1 MQQFKLLLFSYFKLH
16 LNVYRAI
23 LNKKIIPYI
32 YILFL
37 SCFSH
42 LTFGQKNELILVT
55 KDTIQNRIVSEIYQ
69 TKKHLQKKD
78 ALDEIDRILQ
88 QVKKRGFFT
97 ARIDSISKTNKELI
111 AYLDLGKKIN
121 EIIIVTKKDNT
132 NGIIDSGIDSIKI
145 KTREFSDLTNQ
156 LLEQI
161 DRKGNSFSEITYVN
175 PLLKNDTLFL
185 EMKISNSSS
194 RKIDKVITRGYEDF
208 PKKFITKYFLID
220 KNTVFSKKKLN
231 QVSALSNKLDFIKE
245 KKAPEVLFKK
255 DSTHLYLF
263 LDKIGTSSFD
273 GLVNFSSKEN
283 GKGLLL
289 NGNLDL
295 KLNNTFNTGE
305 KFEIIWNKVSD
316 EKTDFKINSYV
327 PYILNSKFSTTLEFY
342 LYREDSTFINT
353 NFELKTDYS
362 INQKSHASI
371 LYSSEKSNYLLDIS
385 NNDLASYSNYF
396 IGLGYELKK
405 SSTSNLYKYKNGL
418 NLNLTIGKRKTDT
431 ESINQLKFHFSA
443 FANVQI
449 NNRGYLNIKN
459 ESGLLTSKNYLL
471 NELFRIGGANSIR
484 GYNEQSIFTNGYSY
498 SNIEFRYSLDT
509 SSYLYSI
516 TDLGIYKENTTN
528 KIKKLLGI
536 GAGYQFRIN
545 NNLVNLGY
553 VISTNSSTNAKL
565 NSSRLVVRWTSFFY

>member
-1 MQQFKLLLFSYFKLH
+1 MFFK
-16 LNVYRAI
+16 AI
-23 LNKKIIPYI
+23 LNKKFIPYI

-42 LTFGQKNELILVT
+42 LTFGQKNELILVA
-55 KDTIQNRIVSEIYQ
+55 KDTIQNRIVSEIYH

-175 PLLKNDTLFL
+175 PLLKNDTLLL

-220 KNTVFSKKKLN
+220 KNTVFSKQKLN

-263 LDKIGTSSFD
+263 LDKIGISSFD

-342 LYREDSTFINT
+342 LYRQDSTFINT

-418 NLNLTIGKRKTDT
+418 NLNLTFGKRKTDT

-459 ESGLLTSKNYLL
+459 ESGLLTSRNYLL

-516 TDLGIYKENTTN
+516 TDLGVYKENTTN

-536 GAGYQFRIN
+536 GAGYQFRIG

-553 VISTNSSTNAKL
+553 VISTNSSTNAEL

>member
-1 MQQFKLLLFSYFKLH
+1 MFFK
-16 LNVYRAI
+16 AI
-23 LNKKIIPYI
+23 LNKKFIPYI

-42 LTFGQKNELILVT
+42 LTFGQKNELILVA
-55 KDTIQNRIVSEIYQ
+55 KDTIQNRIVSEIYH

-78 ALDEIDRILQ
+78 ALDEIERILQ
-88 QVKKRGFFT
+88 QVKKKGFFT
-97 ARIDSISKTNKELI
+97 VRIDSISKTNKELI

-145 KTREFSDLTNQ
+145 KTIEFSDFTNQ

-220 KNTVFSKKKLN
+220 KNTVFSKQKLN

-245 KKAPEVLFKK
+245 KKAPEILFKK

-342 LYREDSTFINT
+342 LYRQDSTFINT

-371 LYSSEKSNYLLDIS
+371 LYSSENSNYLLNIS

-516 TDLGIYKENTTN
+516 TDLGGYKENTTN

>member
-1 MQQFKLLLFSYFKLH
+1 MFFK
-16 LNVYRAI
+16 AI
-23 LNKKIIPYI
+23 LNKKFIPYI

-42 LTFGQKNELILVT
+42 LTFGQKNELILVA
-55 KDTIQNRIVSEIYQ
+55 KDTIQNRIVSEIYH

-208 PKKFITKYFLID
+208 PKKFISKYFLIN
-220 KNTVFSKKKLN
+220 KNTIFSKQKLN

-245 KKAPEVLFKK
+245 KKVPEVLFKK

-327 PYILNSKFSTTLEFY
+327 PYLLNSKFSTTLEFY
-342 LYREDSTFINT
+342 LYRQDSTFINT

-371 LYSSEKSNYLLDIS
+371 LYSSEKSNYLLNIS

-484 GYNEQSIFTNGYSY
+484 GYNEQSLFTNGYSY

-516 TDLGIYKENTTN
+516 TDLGGYIENTTN

>member
-1 MQQFKLLLFSYFKLH
+1 MFFK
-16 LNVYRAI
+16 AI
-23 LNKKIIPYI
+23 LNKKFIPYI

-42 LTFGQKNELILVT
+42 LIFGQKNELILVA
-55 KDTIQNRIVSEIYQ
+55 KDTIQNRIVSEIYH

-88 QVKKRGFFT
+88 QVKKGGFFT

-121 EIIIVTKKDNT
+121 EIIIVTKKENT

-156 LLEQI
+156 LLKQI

-185 EMKISNSSS
+185 EMKISNSSP

-208 PKKFITKYFLID
+208 PKKFISKYFLID
-220 KNTVFSKKKLN
+220 KNTVFSKQKLN

-342 LYREDSTFINT
+342 LYRQDSTFINT

-371 LYSSEKSNYLLDIS
+371 LYSSEKSNYLLNIS

-418 NLNLTIGKRKTDT
+418 NLNLTIGKRKTDR

-516 TDLGIYKENTTN
+516 TDLGVYKENTTS

-536 GAGYQFRIN
+536 GAGYQFRIG

>member
-1 MQQFKLLLFSYFKLH
+1 MFFK
-16 LNVYRAI
+16 AI
-23 LNKKIIPYI
+23 LNKKFIPYI

-42 LTFGQKNELILVT
+42 LTFGQKNELILVA
-55 KDTIQNRIVSEIYQ
+55 KDTIQNRIVSEIYH

-220 KNTVFSKKKLN
+220 KNTVFSKQKLN

-327 PYILNSKFSTTLEFY
+327 PYVLNSKFSTTLEFY

-418 NLNLTIGKRKTDT
+418 NLNLTFGKRKTDT

-516 TDLGIYKENTTN
+516 TDLGVYKENTTN

-536 GAGYQFRIN
+536 GAGYQFRIS

>member
-1 MQQFKLLLFSYFKLH
+1 MFFK
-16 LNVYRAI
+16 AI
-23 LNKKIIPYI
+23 LNKKFIPYI

-55 KDTIQNRIVSEIYQ
+55 KDTIQNRIVSEIYH

-156 LLEQI
+156 LLKQI

-220 KNTVFSKKKLN
+220 KNTVFSKQKLN

-342 LYREDSTFINT
+342 LYRQDSTFINT

-371 LYSSEKSNYLLDIS
+371 LYSSEKSNYLLNIS

-516 TDLGIYKENTTN
+516 TDLGGYKENTTN

-536 GAGYQFRIN
+536 CAGYRFRIN

>member
-1 MQQFKLLLFSYFKLH
+1 MFFK
-16 LNVYRAI
+16 AI
-23 LNKKIIPYI
+23 LNKKFIPYI

-42 LTFGQKNELILVT
+42 LTFGQKNELILVA

-220 KNTVFSKKKLN
+220 KNTVFSKQKLN

-342 LYREDSTFINT
+342 LYRQDSTFINT

-371 LYSSEKSNYLLDIS
+371 LYSSEKSNYLLNIS

>member
-1 MQQFKLLLFSYFKLH
+1 MFFK
-16 LNVYRAI
+16 AI
-23 LNKKIIPYI
+23 LNKKFIPYI

-42 LTFGQKNELILVT
+42 LTFGQKNELILVA
-55 KDTIQNRIVSEIYQ
+55 KDTIQNRIVSEIYH

-220 KNTVFSKKKLN
+220 KNTVFSKQKLN

-342 LYREDSTFINT
+342 LYRQDSTFINT

-371 LYSSEKSNYLLDIS
+371 LYSSEKSNYLLNIS

-516 TDLGIYKENTTN
+516 TDLGVYKENTTN

>member
-1 MQQFKLLLFSYFKLH
+1 MFFK
-16 LNVYRAI
+16 AI
-23 LNKKIIPYI
+23 LNKKFIPYI

-55 KDTIQNRIVSEIYQ
+55 KDTIQNRIVSEIYH

-156 LLEQI
+156 LLKQI

-342 LYREDSTFINT
+342 LYRQDSTFINT

-371 LYSSEKSNYLLDIS
+371 LYSSEKSNYLLNIS

-418 NLNLTIGKRKTDT
+418 NLNLTIGKRKTDR

>member
-1 MQQFKLLLFSYFKLH
+1 M
-16 LNVYRAI
+16 
-23 LNKKIIPYI
+23 
-32 YILFL
+32 

-42 LTFGQKNELILVT
+42 LTFGQKNELILVA
-55 KDTIQNRIVSEIYQ
+55 KDTIQNRIVSEIYH

-88 QVKKRGFFT
+88 QVKKGGFFT

-121 EIIIVTKKDNT
+121 EIIIVTKKENT
-132 NGIIDSGIDSIKI
+132 NGIIDSGVDSIKI

-156 LLEQI
+156 LLKQI

-185 EMKISNSSS
+185 EMKISNSSP

-208 PKKFITKYFLID
+208 PKKFISKYFLID
-220 KNTVFSKKKLN
+220 KNTVFSKQKLN

-342 LYREDSTFINT
+342 LYRQDSTFINT

-371 LYSSEKSNYLLDIS
+371 LYSSEKSNYLLNIS

-418 NLNLTIGKRKTDT
+418 NLNLTIGKRKTDR

-516 TDLGIYKENTTN
+516 TDLGVYKENTTN

>member
-1 MQQFKLLLFSYFKLH
+1 MFFK
-16 LNVYRAI
+16 AI
-23 LNKKIIPYI
+23 LNKKFIPYI

-42 LTFGQKNELILVT
+42 LTFGQKNELILVA
-55 KDTIQNRIVSEIYQ
+55 KDTIQNRIVSEIYY

-78 ALDEIDRILQ
+78 ALDEIDKILQ

-97 ARIDSISKTNKELI
+97 AKIDSISKKNKELT

-208 PKKFITKYFLID
+208 PKKFISKYFLIN
-220 KNTVFSKKKLN
+220 KNTIFSKQKLN

-342 LYREDSTFINT
+342 LYRQDSTFINT
-353 NFELKTDYS
+353 NFELKTDYL

-371 LYSSEKSNYLLDIS
+371 LYSSENSNYLLNIS

-516 TDLGIYKENTTN
+516 TDLGVYKENTTN

>member
-1 MQQFKLLLFSYFKLH
+1 MFFK
-16 LNVYRAI
+16 AI
-23 LNKKIIPYI
+23 LNKKFIPYI

-42 LTFGQKNELILVT
+42 LTFGQKNELILVA
-55 KDTIQNRIVSEIYQ
+55 KDTIQNRIVSEIYH

-175 PLLKNDTLFL
+175 PLLKNDTLLL

-220 KNTVFSKKKLN
+220 KNTVFSKQKLN

-342 LYREDSTFINT
+342 LYRQDSTFINT

-418 NLNLTIGKRKTDT
+418 NLNLTFGKRKTDT

-459 ESGLLTSKNYLL
+459 ESGLLTSRNYLL

-516 TDLGIYKENTTN
+516 TDLGVYKENTTN
-528 KIKKLLGI
+528 KIKKLIGI

>member
-1 MQQFKLLLFSYFKLH
+1 MFFK
-16 LNVYRAI
+16 AI
-23 LNKKIIPYI
+23 LNKKFIPYI

-42 LTFGQKNELILVT
+42 LTFGQKNELILVA
-55 KDTIQNRIVSEIYQ
+55 KDTIQNRIVSEIYH

-145 KTREFSDLTNQ
+145 KTRDFSDLTNQ
-156 LLEQI
+156 LLKQI

-255 DSTHLYLF
+255 DYTHLYLF

-342 LYREDSTFINT
+342 LYRQDSTFINT

-371 LYSSEKSNYLLDIS
+371 LYSSEKSNYLLNIS

-536 GAGYQFRIN
+536 GEGYQFRIN

>member
-1 MQQFKLLLFSYFKLH
+1 MFFK
-16 LNVYRAI
+16 AI
-23 LNKKIIPYI
+23 LNKKFIPYI

-42 LTFGQKNELILVT
+42 LTFGQKNELILVA
-55 KDTIQNRIVSEIYQ
+55 KDTIQNRIVSEIYH

-156 LLEQI
+156 LLKQI

-220 KNTVFSKKKLN
+220 KNTVFSKQKLN

-342 LYREDSTFINT
+342 LYRQDSTFINT

-371 LYSSEKSNYLLDIS
+371 LYSSEKSNYLLNIS

-516 TDLGIYKENTTN
+516 TDLGVYKENTTN

>member
-1 MQQFKLLLFSYFKLH
+1 MFFK
-16 LNVYRAI
+16 AI
-23 LNKKIIPYI
+23 LNKKFIPYI

-156 LLEQI
+156 LLKQI

-220 KNTVFSKKKLN
+220 KNTVFSKQKLN

-283 GKGLLL
+283 GKGLLV

-342 LYREDSTFINT
+342 LYRQDSTFINT

-371 LYSSEKSNYLLDIS
+371 LYSSEKSNYLLNIS

-516 TDLGIYKENTTN
+516 TDLGGYKENTTN

>member
-1 MQQFKLLLFSYFKLH
+1 MFFK
-16 LNVYRAI
+16 AI
-23 LNKKIIPYI
+23 LNKKFIPYI

-220 KNTVFSKKKLN
+220 KNTVFSKQKLN

-283 GKGLLL
+283 GKGLLV

-371 LYSSEKSNYLLDIS
+371 LYSSEKSNYLLNIS

-516 TDLGIYKENTTN
+516 TDLGVYKENTTN

>member
-1 MQQFKLLLFSYFKLH
+1 MFFK
-16 LNVYRAI
+16 AI
-23 LNKKIIPYI
+23 LNKKFIPYI

-194 RKIDKVITRGYEDF
+194 RKIDKVITKGYEDF

-220 KNTVFSKKKLN
+220 KNTVFSKQKLN

-327 PYILNSKFSTTLEFY
+327 PYVLNSKFSTTLEFY
-342 LYREDSTFINT
+342 LYRQDSTFINT

-371 LYSSEKSNYLLDIS
+371 LYSSEKSNYLLNIS

-459 ESGLLTSKNYLL
+459 ESGLLTSKNYLF

-516 TDLGIYKENTTN
+516 TDLGVYKENTTN

>member
-1 MQQFKLLLFSYFKLH
+1 MFFK
-16 LNVYRAI
+16 AI
-23 LNKKIIPYI
+23 LNKKFIPYI

-42 LTFGQKNELILVT
+42 LTFGQKNELILVA
-55 KDTIQNRIVSEIYQ
+55 KDTIQNRIVSEIYL

-208 PKKFITKYFLID
+208 PKKFISKYFLID
-220 KNTVFSKKKLN
+220 KNTVFSKQKLN

-245 KKAPEVLFKK
+245 KKVPEVLFKK

-342 LYREDSTFINT
+342 LYRQDSTFINT
-353 NFELKTDYS
+353 NFELKTDYL

-371 LYSSEKSNYLLDIS
+371 LFNSKNSNYLLNIS

-516 TDLGIYKENTTN
+516 TDLGVYKENTTN

>member
-1 MQQFKLLLFSYFKLH
+1 MFFK
-16 LNVYRAI
+16 AI
-23 LNKKIIPYI
+23 LNKKFIPYI

-42 LTFGQKNELILVT
+42 LTFGQKNELILVA
-55 KDTIQNRIVSEIYQ
+55 KDTIQNRIVSEIYH

-88 QVKKRGFFT
+88 RVKKRGFFT

-132 NGIIDSGIDSIKI
+132 NGIIDSGINSIKI

-161 DRKGNSFSEITYVN
+161 DRKGNSFSGITYVN

-208 PKKFITKYFLID
+208 PKKFISKYFLIN
-220 KNTVFSKKKLN
+220 KNTIFSKQKLN

-342 LYREDSTFINT
+342 LYRQDSTFTNT
-353 NFELKTDYS
+353 NFELKTDYL

-371 LYSSEKSNYLLDIS
+371 LFNSKNSNYLLNIS

-516 TDLGIYKENTTN
+516 TDLGVYKENTTN

>member
-1 MQQFKLLLFSYFKLH
+1 MFFK
-16 LNVYRAI
+16 AI
-23 LNKKIIPYI
+23 LNKKFIPYI

-42 LTFGQKNELILVT
+42 LTFGQKNELILVA
-55 KDTIQNRIVSEIYQ
+55 KDTIQNRIVSEIYH

-208 PKKFITKYFLID
+208 PKKFISKYFLID
-220 KNTVFSKKKLN
+220 KNTVFSKQKLN

-245 KKAPEVLFKK
+245 KKVPEVLFKK

-327 PYILNSKFSTTLEFY
+327 PYLFNSKFSTTLEFY
-342 LYREDSTFINT
+342 LYRQDSTFINT
-353 NFELKTDYS
+353 NFELKTDYL

-371 LYSSEKSNYLLDIS
+371 LYSSEKSNYLLNIS

-443 FANVQI
+443 FANIQI

-516 TDLGIYKENTTN
+516 TDLGVYKENTTN

>member
-1 MQQFKLLLFSYFKLH
+1 MFFK
-16 LNVYRAI
+16 AI
-23 LNKKIIPYI
+23 LNKKFIPYI

-42 LTFGQKNELILVT
+42 LTFGQKNELILVA

-220 KNTVFSKKKLN
+220 KNTVFSKQKLN

-283 GKGLLL
+283 GKGLLV

-342 LYREDSTFINT
+342 LYRQDSTFINT

-371 LYSSEKSNYLLDIS
+371 LYSSEKSNYLLNIS

-516 TDLGIYKENTTN
+516 TDLGVYKENTTN

>member
-1 MQQFKLLLFSYFKLH
+1 MFFK
-16 LNVYRAI
+16 AI
-23 LNKKIIPYI
+23 LNKKFIPYI

-42 LTFGQKNELILVT
+42 LTFGQKNELILVA
-55 KDTIQNRIVSEIYQ
+55 KDTIQNRIVSEIYH

-220 KNTVFSKKKLN
+220 KNTVFSKQKLN

-327 PYILNSKFSTTLEFY
+327 PYVLNSKFSTTLEFY

-418 NLNLTIGKRKTDT
+418 NLNLTFGKRKTDT

-516 TDLGIYKENTTN
+516 TDLGVYKENTTN
-528 KIKKLLGI
+528 KIKKLIGI

-553 VISTNSSTNAKL
+553 VISTNSSTNAEL

>member
-1 MQQFKLLLFSYFKLH
+1 MFFK
-16 LNVYRAI
+16 AI
-23 LNKKIIPYI
+23 LNKKFIPYI

-42 LTFGQKNELILVT
+42 LTFGQKNELILVA

-156 LLEQI
+156 LLKQI

-220 KNTVFSKKKLN
+220 KNTVFSKQKLN

-342 LYREDSTFINT
+342 LYRQDSTFINT

-371 LYSSEKSNYLLDIS
+371 LYSSEKSNYLLNIS

>member
-1 MQQFKLLLFSYFKLH
+1 MFFK
-16 LNVYRAI
+16 AI
-23 LNKKIIPYI
+23 LNKKFIPYI

-220 KNTVFSKKKLN
+220 KNTVFSKQKLN

-342 LYREDSTFINT
+342 LYRQDSTFINT

>member
-1 MQQFKLLLFSYFKLH
+1 MFFK
-16 LNVYRAI
+16 AI
-23 LNKKIIPYI
+23 LNKKFTPYI

-55 KDTIQNRIVSEIYQ
+55 KDTIQNRIVSEIYH

-175 PLLKNDTLFL
+175 PLLKNDTLLL

-220 KNTVFSKKKLN
+220 KNTVFSKQKLN

-283 GKGLLL
+283 GKGLLV

-342 LYREDSTFINT
+342 LYRQDSTFINT

-516 TDLGIYKENTTN
+516 TDLGVYKENTTN

>member
-1 MQQFKLLLFSYFKLH
+1 MFFK
-16 LNVYRAI
+16 AI
-23 LNKKIIPYI
+23 LNKKFIPYI

-42 LTFGQKNELILVT
+42 LTFGQKNELILVA
-55 KDTIQNRIVSEIYQ
+55 KDTIQNRIVSEIYL

-132 NGIIDSGIDSIKI
+132 NGIIDSGINSIKI

-161 DRKGNSFSEITYVN
+161 DRKGNSFSGITYVN

-208 PKKFITKYFLID
+208 PKKFISKYFLIN
-220 KNTVFSKKKLN
+220 KNTIFSKQKLN

-342 LYREDSTFINT
+342 LYRQDSTFINT

-371 LYSSEKSNYLLDIS
+371 LYSSEKSNYLLNIS

-484 GYNEQSIFTNGYSY
+484 GYNEQSLFTDGYSY

-516 TDLGIYKENTTN
+516 TDLGVYKENTTN

>member
-1 MQQFKLLLFSYFKLH
+1 MFFK
-16 LNVYRAI
+16 AI
-23 LNKKIIPYI
+23 LNKKFIPYI

-145 KTREFSDLTNQ
+145 KTRDFSDLTNQ
-156 LLEQI
+156 LLKQI

-342 LYREDSTFINT
+342 LYRQDSTFINT

-443 FANVQI
+443 FANVEI

>member
-1 MQQFKLLLFSYFKLH
+1 MFFK
-16 LNVYRAI
+16 AI
-23 LNKKIIPYI
+23 LNKKFIPYI

-42 LTFGQKNELILVT
+42 LTFGQKNELILVA
-55 KDTIQNRIVSEIYQ
+55 KDTIQNRIVSEIYH

-175 PLLKNDTLFL
+175 PLLKNDTLLL

-220 KNTVFSKKKLN
+220 KNTVFSKQKLN

-327 PYILNSKFSTTLEFY
+327 PYVLNSKFSTTLEFY

-418 NLNLTIGKRKTDT
+418 NLNLTFGKRKTDT

-516 TDLGIYKENTTN
+516 TDLGVYKENTTN

-536 GAGYQFRIN
+536 GAGYQFRIS

>member
-1 MQQFKLLLFSYFKLH
+1 MFFK
-16 LNVYRAI
+16 AI
-23 LNKKIIPYI
+23 LNKKFIPYI

-42 LTFGQKNELILVT
+42 LTFGQKNELILVA
-55 KDTIQNRIVSEIYQ
+55 KDTIQNRIVSEIYH

-156 LLEQI
+156 LLKQI

-185 EMKISNSSS
+185 EMKISNSSP

-220 KNTVFSKKKLN
+220 KNTVFSKQKLN

-263 LDKIGTSSFD
+263 LDKIGISSFD

-327 PYILNSKFSTTLEFY
+327 PYVLNSKFSTTLEFY

-418 NLNLTIGKRKTDT
+418 NLNLTFGKRKTDT

-459 ESGLLTSKNYLL
+459 ESGLLTSRNYLL

-516 TDLGIYKENTTN
+516 TDLGVYKENTTN

-553 VISTNSSTNAKL
+553 VISTNSSTNAEL

>member
-1 MQQFKLLLFSYFKLH
+1 MFFK
-16 LNVYRAI
+16 AI
-23 LNKKIIPYI
+23 LNKKFIPYI

-55 KDTIQNRIVSEIYQ
+55 KDTIQNRIVSEIYH

-220 KNTVFSKKKLN
+220 KNTVFSKQKLN

-342 LYREDSTFINT
+342 LYRQDSTFINT

-371 LYSSEKSNYLLDIS
+371 LYSSEKSNYLLNIS

-418 NLNLTIGKRKTDT
+418 NLNLTIGKRKTDI

-516 TDLGIYKENTTN
+516 TDLGVYKENTTN

-536 GAGYQFRIN
+536 GAGYQFRIS

>member
-1 MQQFKLLLFSYFKLH
+1 MFFK
-16 LNVYRAI
+16 AI
-23 LNKKIIPYI
+23 LNKKFIPYI

-42 LTFGQKNELILVT
+42 LTFGQKNELILVA
-55 KDTIQNRIVSEIYQ
+55 KDTIQNRIVSEIYH

-220 KNTVFSKKKLN
+220 KNTVFSKQKLN

-273 GLVNFSSKEN
+273 GFVNFSSKEN

-342 LYREDSTFINT
+342 LYRQDSTFINT
-353 NFELKTDYS
+353 NFELKTDYL

-371 LYSSEKSNYLLDIS
+371 LYSSENSNYLLNIS

-443 FANVQI
+443 FANFQI
-449 NNRGYLNIKN
+449 NNRGYINIKN
-459 ESGLLTSKNYLL
+459 ESGLLTSKNYLF

-498 SNIEFRYSLDT
+498 SNVEFRYSLDK

-516 TDLGIYKENTTN
+516 TDLGVYKENTNN
-528 KIKKLLGI
+528 KIKKLIGI
-536 GAGYQFRIN
+536 GAGYQFKIN

-553 VISTNSSTNAKL
+553 VISTNSDTKVKFN
-565 NSSRLVVRWTSFFY
+565 NSRLIIKWTSFF

>member
-1 MQQFKLLLFSYFKLH
+1 MFFK
-16 LNVYRAI
+16 AI
-23 LNKKIIPYI
+23 LNKKFIPYI

-42 LTFGQKNELILVT
+42 LTFGQKNELILVA

-342 LYREDSTFINT
+342 LYRQDSTFINT

-371 LYSSEKSNYLLDIS
+371 LYSSEKSNYLLNIS

-516 TDLGIYKENTTN
+516 TDLGVYKENTTN

>member
-1 MQQFKLLLFSYFKLH
+1 MFFK
-16 LNVYRAI
+16 AI
-23 LNKKIIPYI
+23 LNKKFIPYI

-42 LTFGQKNELILVT
+42 LTFGQKNELILVA
-55 KDTIQNRIVSEIYQ
+55 KDTIQNRIVSEIYL

-220 KNTVFSKKKLN
+220 KNTIFSKQKLN

-273 GLVNFSSKEN
+273 GFVNFSSKEN

-342 LYREDSTFINT
+342 LYRQDSTFINT
-353 NFELKTDYS
+353 NFELKTDYL

-371 LYSSEKSNYLLDIS
+371 LYSSENSNYLLNIS

-443 FANVQI
+443 FANIQI

-516 TDLGIYKENTTN
+516 TDLGGYIENTTN

>member
-1 MQQFKLLLFSYFKLH
+1 MFFK
-16 LNVYRAI
+16 AI
-23 LNKKIIPYI
+23 LNKKFIPYI

-42 LTFGQKNELILVT
+42 LTFGQKNELILVA
-55 KDTIQNRIVSEIYQ
+55 KDTIQNRIVSEIYH

-88 QVKKRGFFT
+88 QVKKKGFFT
-97 ARIDSISKTNKELI
+97 VRIDSISKTNKELI

-194 RKIDKVITRGYEDF
+194 RKIDKVITKGYEDF
-208 PKKFITKYFLID
+208 PKKFITKFFLID
-220 KNTVFSKKKLN
+220 KNTVFSKQKLN

-342 LYREDSTFINT
+342 LYRQDSTFINT

-371 LYSSEKSNYLLDIS
+371 LYSSENSNYLLNIS

-418 NLNLTIGKRKTDT
+418 NLNLTIGKRKTDR

-516 TDLGIYKENTTN
+516 TDLGGYKENTTN

>member
-1 MQQFKLLLFSYFKLH
+1 MFFK
-16 LNVYRAI
+16 AI
-23 LNKKIIPYI
+23 LNKKFIPYI

-42 LTFGQKNELILVT
+42 LTFGQKNELILVA
-55 KDTIQNRIVSEIYQ
+55 KDTIQNRIVSEIYH

-208 PKKFITKYFLID
+208 PKKFISKYFLID
-220 KNTVFSKKKLN
+220 KNTVFSKQKLN

-245 KKAPEVLFKK
+245 KKVPEVLFKK

-327 PYILNSKFSTTLEFY
+327 PYLFNSKFSTTLEFY
-342 LYREDSTFINT
+342 LYRQDSTFINT
-353 NFELKTDYS
+353 NFELKTDYL

-371 LYSSEKSNYLLDIS
+371 LYSSEKSNYLLNIS

-484 GYNEQSIFTNGYSY
+484 GYNEQSLFTDGYSY

-516 TDLGIYKENTTN
+516 TDLGGYIENTTN